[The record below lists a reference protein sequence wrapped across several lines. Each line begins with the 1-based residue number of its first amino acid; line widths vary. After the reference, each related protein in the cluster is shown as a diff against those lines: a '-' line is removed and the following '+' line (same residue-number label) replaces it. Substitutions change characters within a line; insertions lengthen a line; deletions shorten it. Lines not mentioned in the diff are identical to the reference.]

1 MGEYRKL
8 THVIYQCAY
17 HIVWV
22 PKYRY
27 RIFEGVIKE
36 HLEHDIRVLCGWR
49 DVAVLELNVQS
60 DHIHLVCS
68 VPPKLSIS
76 EFMGLLK
83 GKLAIKIFK
92 S

>member
-8 THVIYQCAY
+8 THVIYQCTY

-36 HLEHDIRVLCGWR
+36 HLEHDIRALCGWR
-49 DVAVLELNVQS
+49 DVEVLELSVQS

-68 VPPKLSIS
+68 IPPKLSIS